1 MPKNINASI
10 PGIARVI
17 FVVWVLV
24 AVCAARLLNNPLY
37 GIAGALV
44 GLYFLF
50 AIKIVQ
56 QWEKV
61 AVLRLGRYVGLRG
74 PGMIHI
80 IPIVETLTPFIDQ
93 RVRVANV
100 SAESTL
106 TRDTVPVNVDAIVF
120 WVVWNVEKSI
130 LEVTDFQDAI
140 GMSAQTA
147 LRESIGRHELA
158 QMLTERETLG
168 RELQRILDQKTNP
181 WGITVQSVE
190 IRDVRIP
197 QGLEDAMSRQAQA
210 ERERQARIILGQ
222 AETEISEKFV
232 RAAEAYAE
240 NPVALHLRAMNMLYE
255 ALKERGSM
263 VIVPSS
269 AVETMG
275 LGGNLAAI
283 AMAKGSEGASAR

>member
-1 MPKNINASI
+1 MTKLEIGQIS
-10 PGIARVI
+10 GIGRALFVI
-17 FVVWVLV
+17 CLLAGTILSAATHHPAGIIVGVVL
-24 AVCAARLLNNPLY
+24 
-37 GIAGALV
+37 GIYL
-44 GLYFLF
+44 LF
-50 AIKIVQ
+50 AIRVVQ

-74 PGMIHI
+74 PGVFHI
-80 IPIVETLTPFIDQ
+80 VPIMETLGPYVDQ

-120 WVVWNVEKSI
+120 WMVWNAEKCI
-130 LEVTDFQDAI
+130 LEVENFIEAI
-140 GMSAQTA
+140 NMSAQTA

-158 QMLTERETLG
+158 QMITERETLG
-168 RELQRILDQKTNP
+168 RELQRILDEKTNP

-222 AETEISEKFV
+222 AETEISNSFV
-232 RAAEAYAE
+232 RAAASYAE

-255 ALKERGSM
+255 AIKERGSM

-275 LGGNLAAI
+275 LGGTLATASLGG
-283 AMAKGSEGASAR
+283 AKAR

>member
-1 MPKNINASI
+1 MWQDLNKTQGS
-10 PGIARVI
+10 G
-17 FVVWVLV
+17 V
-24 AVCAARLLNNPLY
+24 AVA
-37 GIAGALV
+37 
-44 GLYFLF
+44 LF
-50 AIKIVQ
+50 AISGASGIALMAALGNRIPLLAGLLVGIYLLLSIKVAD

-61 AVLRLGRYVGLRG
+61 AVLRFGKYIGLRG
-74 PGMIHI
+74 PGVFHV
-80 IPIVETLTPFIDQ
+80 IPIVDRLSRYVDQ

-120 WVVWNVEKSI
+120 WLVWNAEKSI
-130 LEVTDFQDAI
+130 LEVADFEQAI
-140 GMSAQTA
+140 TMSAQTA

-158 QMLTERETLG
+158 QMVSGREMMG
-168 RELQRILDQKTNP
+168 RELQRILDEKTNP

-197 QGLEDAMSRQAQA
+197 QALEDAMSRQAQA

-222 AETEISEKFV
+222 AETEISEKFAQ
-232 RAAEAYAE
+232 AAAIYQD

-255 ALKERGSM
+255 AIKEKGSM

-275 LGGNLAAI
+275 LGGSLALAS
-283 AMAKGSEGASAR
+283 MHGAKKE